1 MTARVLVTGASG
13 FVGRPAVAALAQAGA
28 EVHAVARSRP
38 TDALEGVEWHECNLL
53 EPGAG
58 RKLVERVRPDQLLH
72 LAWTTE
78 PGTFWQ
84 SPQNERWQA
93 ASQELIERFA
103 AAGGRRAVITGTC
116 AEYEWGGAGRLSE
129 DSPLAPR
136 SRYAT
141 AKDAL
146 RREVEQIRGLSS
158 AWARLFFLYGP
169 GQDDQRLVP
178 SVIDALTR
186 GEHPQLTPGTHRRD
200 FLHVDDAAAALTQL
214 LETELSGPVNVA
226 SGHAPPIRDLVL
238 AIARGLDRTELV
250 EFGAL
255 EAPDEAPVVE
265 ASIERLRGAIPF
277 APRDLETGAAD
288 TVRLRS
294 EGRWR
299 Y

>member
-13 FVGRPAVAALAQAGA
+13 FVGRPAVAALVARGA

-38 TDALEGVEWHECNLL
+38 TEGPDGVEWHACDLL

-58 RKLVERVRPDQLLH
+58 RALVERLRPDQLLH

-78 PGTFWQ
+78 SGKFWE
-84 SPQNERWQA
+84 SPENERWQA
-93 ASQELIERFA
+93 ASHDLVKSFA
-103 AAGGRRAVITGTC
+103 AAGGRRAVIAGTC
-116 AEYEWGGAGRLSE
+116 AEYRWGVEDRLRE
-129 DSPLAPR
+129 DSPLAPQ
-136 SRYAT
+136 SRYAA

-146 RREVEQIRGLSS
+146 RRQLVDVRGLSV

-169 GQDDQRLVP
+169 GQNDQRLVP

-186 GEHPQLTPGTHRRD
+186 GERPRLTAGSQRRD
-200 FLHVDDAAAALTQL
+200 YLYVDDAAQALTEL
-214 LETELSGPVNVA
+214 LTTELTGPVNVA
-226 SGHAPPIRDLVL
+226 SGRAPAVRDLVL
-238 AIARGLDRTELV
+238 AIADALGRTELV

-255 EAPDEAPVVE
+255 EAPEEAAVVE
-265 ASIERLRGAIPF
+265 GDVRRLRAAINF

-288 TVRLRS
+288 TVRRRS